1 MSLNYRFLI
10 SAFYSNMEILGDNS
24 DSSLSL
30 VLDSRQEYNAMN
42 IYSVNGLERIK
53 DHILTFVYVS
63 TCFRFL

>member
-10 SAFYSNMEILGDNS
+10 SAFYSNMELLGDNS
-24 DSSLSL
+24 GSSLSL

-42 IYSVNGLERIK
+42 ISLNGLERIK
-53 DHILTFVYVS
+53 DHILTFVYIS